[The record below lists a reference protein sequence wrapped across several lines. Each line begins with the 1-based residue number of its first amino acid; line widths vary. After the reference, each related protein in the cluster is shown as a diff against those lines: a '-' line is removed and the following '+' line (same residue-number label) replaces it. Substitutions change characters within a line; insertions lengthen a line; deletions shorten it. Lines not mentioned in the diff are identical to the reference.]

1 MTKTVTCSCGEEF
14 SSPQALWDHYLAE
27 PKESSAE
34 ALKAENLRLTAR
46 VAELERVKNSA
57 YTERNQCV
65 ALIATMAR
73 LLGWKAGIARH
84 PEEDKSWEDDWR
96 TLAFIDLPTGQVSW
110 HFHDSE
116 CNLLSNL
123 PVYRGTWDGHDTPEK
138 YRRVRAALTPPPEP
152 KENTP

>member
-1 MTKTVTCSCGEEF
+1 MSDYAKTFTMT
-14 SSPQALWDHYLAE
+14 PAE
-27 PKESSAE
+27 IE
-34 ALKAENLRLTAR
+34 AENLRLTAR
-46 VAELERVKNSA
+46 VAELERVRNSA

-73 LLGWKAGIARH
+73 LLGWNAGIARH

-96 TLAFIDLPTGQVSW
+96 TLAFIDLPSGQVSW

-138 YRRVRAALTPPPEP
+138 YRRVRAALTPARAEGEHAVTR
-152 KENTP
+152 KKKGSK